1 MKKDKS
7 GARYKKSRSRQR
19 KFGVTKPTLTQKI
32 NKICK
37 VNRDSY
43 KKENG
48 ETKPND
54 DHLKIN
60 TKPQKIT
67 IQKKQDDLTK
77 DNELQKYQEQRNLEI
92 QAKIK
97 EDREKEKQL
106 VFNVVKPIS
115 KDPNRGMRFVDCSKP
130 INQGRLGHSKA
141 YLNKT
146 EKKYEYY

>member
-1 MKKDKS
+1 MKKNKS

-32 NKICK
+32 KNVCK
-37 VNRDSY
+37 RNRGSY

-48 ETKPND
+48 ETKPNND
-54 DHLKIN
+54 LKIDA
-60 TKPQKIT
+60 KSQKINK
-67 IQKKQDDLTK
+67 QKKQDDSAK
-77 DNELQKYQEQRNLEI
+77 DNELQKYQDQRNLER

-106 VFNVVKPIS
+106 VFNVVRPIS
-115 KDPNRGMRFVDCSKP
+115 KDPYRGMRFVDCSKP

-141 YLNKT
+141 YLNKS
-146 EKKYEYY
+146 EKKYDYY

>member
-1 MKKDKS
+1 MKKNKS

-19 KFGVTKPTLTQKI
+19 KFGVTKPSLTQKI
-32 NKICK
+32 KNVCK
-37 VNRDSY
+37 RNISSY

-48 ETKPND
+48 ETKPNND
-54 DHLKIN
+54 LKID
-60 TKPQKIT
+60 TKSQKINK
-67 IQKKQDDLTK
+67 QKKEDDLAK

-106 VFNVVKPIS
+106 VFNVVRPIS
-115 KDPNRGMRFVDCSKP
+115 KDPYRGMRFVDCSKP
-130 INQGRLGHSKA
+130 INRGRLGHSKA
-141 YLNKT
+141 YLNKS

>member
-1 MKKDKS
+1 MKKNKS

-19 KFGVTKPTLTQKI
+19 KFGGTKPTLTQKI
-32 NKICK
+32 KNVCK
-37 VNRDSY
+37 RNRGSY

-54 DHLKIN
+54 DLKIN
-60 TKPQKIT
+60 TKPQQIT
-67 IQKKQDDLTK
+67 MQKKQEDLTNN
-77 DNELQKYQEQRNLEI
+77 NELQKYQEQRNLER

>member
-1 MKKDKS
+1 MKKNKS

-32 NKICK
+32 KSVCK
-37 VNRDSY
+37 RNRGSY

-48 ETKPND
+48 ETKPNND
-54 DHLKIN
+54 LKID
-60 TKPQKIT
+60 TKSQKINK
-67 IQKKQDDLTK
+67 QKKEDDLAK
-77 DNELQKYQEQRNLEI
+77 DNELQKYQDQRNLER
-92 QAKIK
+92 QVKIK
-97 EDREKEKQL
+97 EDRKKEKQL
-106 VFNVVKPIS
+106 IFNVVRPIS

-141 YLNKT
+141 YLNKS

>member
-1 MKKDKS
+1 MKKNKS

-19 KFGVTKPTLTQKI
+19 KFGVTKPSLTQKI
-32 NKICK
+32 KNVCK
-37 VNRDSY
+37 RNISSY

-48 ETKPND
+48 ETKPNND
-54 DHLKIN
+54 LKIDA
-60 TKPQKIT
+60 KSQKINK
-67 IQKKQDDLTK
+67 QKKEDDLVK

-106 VFNVVKPIS
+106 VFNVVRPIS
-115 KDPNRGMRFVDCSKP
+115 QDPYRGMRFVDCSKP

-141 YLNKT
+141 YLNKS

>member
-1 MKKDKS
+1 MKKNKS

-32 NKICK
+32 KNVCK
-37 VNRDSY
+37 RNRGSY

-54 DHLKIN
+54 DLKIN
-60 TKPQKIT
+60 AKSQKINK
-67 IQKKQDDLTK
+67 QKKEDDLAK
-77 DNELQKYQEQRNLEI
+77 DNELQKYQEQRNLER

-106 VFNVVKPIS
+106 VFNVVRPIS
-115 KDPNRGMRFVDCSKP
+115 KDPYRGMRFVDCSKP

-141 YLNKT
+141 YLNKS
-146 EKKYEYY
+146 EKKYDYY

>member
-1 MKKDKS
+1 MKKNKS

-32 NKICK
+32 KSVCK
-37 VNRDSY
+37 RNRGSY

-48 ETKPND
+48 ETKPNND
-54 DHLKIN
+54 LKIDA
-60 TKPQKIT
+60 KSQKINK
-67 IQKKQDDLTK
+67 QKKQDDLAK
-77 DNELQKYQEQRNLEI
+77 DNELQKYQNQRNLER
-92 QAKIK
+92 QVKIK

-106 VFNVVKPIS
+106 IFNVVRPIS

-141 YLNKT
+141 YLNKS
-146 EKKYEYY
+146 EKKYDYY

>member
-1 MKKDKS
+1 MKKNKS

-32 NKICK
+32 KNVCK
-37 VNRDSY
+37 RNRGSY

-48 ETKPND
+48 ETKPNND
-54 DHLKIN
+54 LKIDA
-60 TKPQKIT
+60 KSQKINK
-67 IQKKQDDLTK
+67 QKKEDDLAK
-77 DNELQKYQEQRNLEI
+77 DNELQKYQEQRNLER
-92 QAKIK
+92 QAKII

-106 VFNVVKPIS
+106 IFNVVRPIS

-130 INQGRLGHSKA
+130 INQGRLGHSKVF
-141 YLNKT
+141 LNKT

>member
-1 MKKDKS
+1 MKKNKS

-19 KFGVTKPTLTQKI
+19 KFGITKPSLTQKI
-32 NKICK
+32 KNVCK
-37 VNRDSY
+37 RNRSSY

-48 ETKPND
+48 ETKPNND
-54 DHLKIN
+54 LKID
-60 TKPQKIT
+60 TKSQKIT
-67 IQKKQDDLTK
+67 LQKKQDDSAK
-77 DNELQKYQEQRNLEI
+77 DNELQKYQDQRNLER
-92 QAKIK
+92 QAKII

-106 VFNVVKPIS
+106 VFNVVRPIS

-146 EKKYEYY
+146 EKKYDYY